1 MHAVTAAA
9 LIALLLFS
17 MPAAFAQEQV
27 MLESPS
33 DQGTFM
39 VRIAW
44 TPAKLGDENAFAIS
58 FVDPD
63 TGKAVEDVTYN
74 LQLFF
79 QDGSLQ
85 ESREVQ
91 SAAVQKITFSTEG
104 SYTIVVSNIDGLG
117 ESAAFNVRV
126 TPEFPAPTALAVAFS
141 ALVLWRAGRLFR

>member
-27 MLESPS
+27 ILESPS
-33 DQGTFM
+33 DQGTFT

-44 TPAKLGDENAFAIS
+44 TPAKLGEENTFAIT

-63 TGKAVEDVTYN
+63 TGKVVEDVTYN
-74 LQLFF
+74 LQVFF

-85 ESREVQ
+85 ESKEVQ
-91 SAAVQKITFSTEG
+91 SSSVQKLAFATEG

-117 ESAAFNVRV
+117 ENATFNVRA
-126 TPEFPAPTALAVAFS
+126 TPELQAPVALAVAFS